1 MPWIGDARAVLQ
13 AWYPGQEAGNA
24 IADVLLGAEPG
35 GRLAQSFPRI
45 WADNP
50 THSQDRE
57 IYPGL
62 NGHVRYEEG
71 TFIGYRHYD
80 RMGTEPL
87 FPFGHGL
94 SYTSFDLTDVQVTAG
109 GVTATVTNTGDRA
122 GSTVVQVYVGDV
134 EASVPRPVKELKGF
148 AKVHLGPGE
157 NQRVTV
163 ALDDRAFAFFDVTA
177 GQWRI
182 EAGAF
187 EVSTGFSATD
197 LVSVAVV
204 ERGAALLAV

>member
-1 MPWIGDARAVLQ
+1 MPWLGKARAVLQ

-24 IADVLLGAEPG
+24 IADVLLGTEPG
-35 GRLAQSFPRI
+35 GRLAQTFPRI
-45 WADNP
+45 WSHNP
-50 THSQDRE
+50 THSQDRQ

-80 RMGTEPL
+80 RMGIEPL

-94 SYTSFDLTDVQVTAG
+94 SYTSFDLTDVVASAT
-109 GVTATVTNTGDRA
+109 GVTATVTSTGDRA
-122 GSTVVQVYVGDV
+122 GSTVVQVYVGQKA
-134 EASVPRPVKELKGF
+134 ASVPRPIKELKGF
-148 AKVHLGPGE
+148 AKVHLAAGE
-157 NQRVTV
+157 SRQVNI
-163 ALDDRAFAFFDVTA
+163 ALDDRAFAFFDVTV

-187 EVSTGFSATD
+187 DISTGFSAAD
-197 LVSVAVV
+197 LRAVGVV
-204 ERGAALLAV
+204 ERAAALLAV